1 MPFCFK
7 KLVGFIVIAL
17 AGGIILVMLFP
28 QWVITF
34 ILAIVMILI
43 GLCLLRF

>member
-7 KLVGFIVIAL
+7 KLIGLIVIAL

-34 ILAIVMILI
+34 VLAIVIIMIGI
-43 GLCLLRF
+43 CLLRF